1 MSNTNNINSSR
12 CILDFQQMDSHQSL
26 IDHLGIL
33 LERYPYMNV
42 IPLAMYDG
50 RMVPA
55 IILGHGSR
63 MTLYTADT
71 SDGSFL
77 PAQLLMRYINEYCE
91 IRRTGRRVFSI
102 DLPSLEASRS
112 ICVIP
117 LAQLPDGSAV
127 DLPSDESRLSI
138 ELRRGVGRVCCNTAS
153 CSGHY
158 RGVAQSVCR
167 LCGYRMISSV
177 SDEPQTA
184 AAPHF
189 EVYTGLDSVSGE
201 LDFFRCYTSI
211 RELLFVAPIIA

>member
-1 MSNTNNINSSR
+1 MSNTSNINSSR
-12 CILDFQQMDSHQSL
+12 RILDYQLMDSHQSL

-33 LERYPYMNV
+33 LERYPGMNV

-50 RMVPA
+50 CMVPA

-71 SDGSFL
+71 SEGSFL
-77 PAQLLMRYINEYCE
+77 PTQLLMRYINEYCE
-91 IRRTGRRVFSI
+91 IRLAGRRVFSI

-112 ICVIP
+112 VCVVP
-117 LAQLPDGSAV
+117 LARLPDGSAV
-127 DLPSDESRLSI
+127 DLSACESRLSI
-138 ELRRGVGRVCCNTAS
+138 ELRRGDGRVCCNRAS
-153 CSGHY
+153 CSGQY

-167 LCGYRMISSV
+167 LCGCRMISSV
-177 SDEPQTA
+177 SDDLPTA
-184 AAPHF
+184 VAPHF
-189 EVYTGLDSVSGE
+189 EVYTGLDDVSGE